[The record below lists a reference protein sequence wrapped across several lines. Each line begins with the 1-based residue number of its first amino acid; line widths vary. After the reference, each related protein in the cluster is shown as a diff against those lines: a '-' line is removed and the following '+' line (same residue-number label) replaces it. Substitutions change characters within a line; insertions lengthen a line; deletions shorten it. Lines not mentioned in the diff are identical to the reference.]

1 MELSS
6 RYKSEAREQRQ
17 VREEI
22 QTRKAQLTELKSDWD
37 ASRRE
42 LTKAEKIAGK
52 AARMARKAA
61 EVRLQ
66 KAEEAIAREQEKTEM
81 AKTEMTAKIA
91 SKESEIARLKAELS
105 QMTKEKEDKE
115 AEAALTKKRQRPD
128 SPTQAVK
135 RAKCEQFNK
144 VSEQLAC
151 PICNELLIKVRFS
164 YVSVLSSGTYIY
176 YLLKMNYFLPA

>member
-1 MELSS
+1 
-6 RYKSEAREQRQ
+6 
-17 VREEI
+17 
-22 QTRKAQLTELKSDWD
+22 
-37 ASRRE
+37 
-42 LTKAEKIAGK
+42 
-52 AARMARKAA
+52 MARKAA

-105 QMTKEKEDKE
+105 QMTKDKEEKEKE
-115 AEAALTKKRQRPD
+115 AEAALTKKRQRPE

-164 YVSVLSSGTYIY
+164 YVSVLYQV
-176 YLLKMNYFLPA
+176 YLLSSKYFKQD